1 MPTARSP
8 RPRLA
13 ALALPCLALT
23 LELAACSRPDR
34 TAEVPDDAY
43 VSPLPAAYVDSTAE
57 LSPLRFA
64 DGTVSLNDRCPVR
77 RGHLN
82 RRMPPVYV
90 NSRPV
95 GFC

>member
-1 MPTARSP
+1 MPPAPST

-13 ALALPCLALT
+13 ALALSCLALQ
-23 LELAACSRPDR
+23 LAACTPSDR
-34 TAEVPDDAY
+34 TPPAADDTY
-43 VSPLPAAYVDSTAE
+43 VSPFPAAYVDSTAE

-90 NSRPV
+90 NGRPV